1 MDPEAIAIIASSAVN
16 LLVLYLRGAAEELA
30 KKAGEGLG
38 KVSATAAGNKVKELY
53 NAVRTRF
60 AGKEAAIEA
69 LEDLEK
75 TPDDPDTQAAVRAQL
90 RKLMQFD
97 DAFTKQL
104 AILLKDAADVGV
116 DTIFNTNIY
125 GNVQKLTVMR
135 DVYGDITIEC
145 GVI

>member
-16 LLVLYLRGAAEELA
+16 LLVLYLRGAAEEFA

-38 KVSATAAGNKVKELY
+38 KVSATAAWNKVKELY
-53 NAVRTRF
+53 NAIRTRF

-69 LEDLEK
+69 LVDLKK

-90 RKLMQFD
+90 RKLMQVD

-116 DTIFNTNIY
+116 DSIFNTNIY

-135 DVYGDITIEC
+135 DVYGDITIE
-145 GVI
+145 